1 MDIIALRLAN
11 RIQPVLNLH
20 QISLRR
26 GRKLLVENVSFQVH
40 AGQRMGLIGANGSGK
55 TSLFSMLLGEIEADD
70 GELGIDPKDE
80 IAHVAQES
88 PNSTGSA
95 LDYVIDGDLALR
107 QTQAAIT
114 AAEKDDE
121 SADLH
126 LLYEEM
132 EAIDGFS
139 AEARAARLLHGLG
152 FASDTNQKAVREF
165 SGGWRM
171 RLNLARA
178 LMCRSDI
185 LLLDEPTN
193 HLDLPAIL
201 WLERW
206 LKRYEGILLVISHD
220 RDFLDQVCTRIAHI
234 EHEGIRIFT
243 GNYSQ
248 FEKQRAEQLAQQQA
262 MYTRQQSDIKHIQSY
277 VDRFRYKAS
286 KARQAQSRLKML
298 ERMTKI
304 APAHVDSPFRFHF
317 FEAKKQPQH
326 LLGLMDVAVG
336 YAGDDKGPVL
346 GGINLS
352 LAAGDRVGLLGV
364 NGAGKSTL
372 VKALASG
379 STLLTGERVIS
390 KDTRIGYFA
399 QHQLDALIPEHS
411 PIDHLREY
419 APQDREQDLRN
430 YLGRFG
436 FSGERIFDPVAPFSG
451 GEKARLALALMIRQK
466 PNLLLLD
473 EPTNHLDLEMRQAL
487 SVALI
492 EYSGALVVISHD
504 RHLLR
509 SVCDELLIVHDG
521 IVDRFDRSL
530 DEYPVW
536 LKEQQA
542 SERATDPNGGDTA
555 LPVKPASRKQIRQQ
569 EAQRRQ
575 RLKPLYDKVREIEKQ
590 LAATRTDLETLENRL
605 AEEGIYK
612 DPDRKG
618 ELTQLVKDQASL
630 KSELEA
636 LEWSWMEA
644 SEALE
649 LAD

>member
-1 MDIIALRLAN
+1 
-11 RIQPVLNLH
+11 
-20 QISLRR
+20 
-26 GRKLLVENVSFQVH
+26 
-40 AGQRMGLIGANGSGK
+40 MGLIGANGSGK
-55 TSLFSMLLGEIEADD
+55 SSLFSMLLGEIEADD
-70 GELGIDPKDE
+70 GTLGLDPNDQ

-88 PNSTGSA
+88 PNSSRSA
-95 LDYVIDGDLALR
+95 LDYVMDGDVELR
-107 QTQAAIT
+107 EIQAEI
-114 AAEKDDE
+114 AADE
-121 SADLH
+121 SDPGGDSAAVH
-126 LLYEEM
+126 ILYERM
-132 EAIDGFS
+132 EAIDGFT
-139 AEARAARLLHGLG
+139 AESRAARLLHGLG
-152 FASDTNQKAVREF
+152 FADSSMRNSVQEF

-220 RDFLDQVCTRIAHI
+220 RDFLDTVCTRIAHI
-234 EHEGIRIFT
+234 EHQEIRVFT

-248 FEKQRAEQLAQQQA
+248 FEAQRAEQLAQRQS
-262 MYTRQQSDIKHIQSY
+262 MYTRQQKDIKHIQSY

-298 ERMTKI
+298 ERMTLI

-317 FEAKKQPQH
+317 LEPKKKPQH
-326 LLGLMDVAVG
+326 LLGLIDVSVG
-336 YAGDDKGPVL
+336 YAGSEPKTVL
-346 GGINLS
+346 EGINLN
-352 LAAGDRVGLLGV
+352 LMAGDRIGLLGV

-379 STLLTGERVIS
+379 STLLSGDRVLS

-399 QHQLDALIPEHS
+399 QHQLDLLKPEQS
-411 PIDHLREY
+411 PLDHLRIY
-419 APQDREQDLRN
+419 APGDRESEHRN

-451 GEKARLALALMIRQK
+451 GEKARLVLALMIRQQ

-521 IVDRFDRSL
+521 IVDRFTRSL
-530 DEYPVW
+530 DEYPAW
-536 LKEQQA
+536 LKEQEARENQNA
-542 SERATDPNGGDTA
+542 DEKDKE
-555 LPVKPASRKQIRQQ
+555 KPTKKLTRKQLRQQ

-575 RLKPLYDKVREIEKQ
+575 RLKPLYDKVRDIEDQ
-590 LAATRTDLETLENRL
+590 LASNKDELATVQERL
-605 AEEGIYK
+605 ADEAIYS
-612 DPDRKG
+612 DTERKS
-618 ELTQLVKDQASL
+618 ELAELIQEQASL
-630 KSELEA
+630 KSAAET
-636 LEWSWMEA
+636 LEWNWMEA

-649 LAD
+649 RAD

>member
-1 MDIIALRLAN
+1 
-11 RIQPVLNLH
+11 
-20 QISLRR
+20 
-26 GRKLLVENVSFQVH
+26 
-40 AGQRMGLIGANGSGK
+40 MGLIGANGSGK
-55 TSLFSMLLGEIEADD
+55 SSLFSMLLGEIDGDD
-70 GELGIDPKDE
+70 GTLGLDPNDQ

-88 PNSTGSA
+88 PNSTRSA
-95 LDYVIDGDLALR
+95 LDYVMDGDVELR
-107 QTQAAIT
+107 EIQARI
-114 AAEKDDE
+114 AADE
-121 SADLH
+121 ADAANDSAAVH
-126 LLYEEM
+126 VLYERM
-132 EAIDGFS
+132 EAIDGFT
-139 AEARAARLLHGLG
+139 AESRAARLLHGLG
-152 FASDTNQKAVREF
+152 FADDSMRNPVMEF

-206 LKRYEGILLVISHD
+206 LKHYEGILLVISHD
-220 RDFLDQVCTRIAHI
+220 RDFLDTVCTRIAHI
-234 EHEGIRIFT
+234 EHEGILVFT

-248 FEKQRAEQLAQQQA
+248 FEAQRAEQLAQQQS
-262 MYTRQQSDIKHIQSY
+262 MYTRQQRDIKHIQSY
-277 VDRFRYKAS
+277 VDRFRYKAT

-298 ERMTKI
+298 ERMTLI

-317 FEAKKQPQH
+317 LEPKKKPQH
-326 LLGLMDVAVG
+326 LLGLIDVVVG
-336 YAGDDKGPVL
+336 YDGNEPVTVL
-346 GGINLS
+346 EGINLN
-352 LAAGDRVGLLGV
+352 LMAGDRIGLLGV

-379 STLLTGERVIS
+379 STLLSGDRVLS
-390 KDTRIGYFA
+390 KDTKIGYFA
-399 QHQLDALIPEHS
+399 QHQLDLLNPEQS
-411 PIDHLREY
+411 PLDHLRVY
-419 APQDREQDLRN
+419 APGDRESEHRN

-451 GEKARLALALMIRQK
+451 GEKARLVLALMIRQQ

-521 IVDRFDRSL
+521 IVDRFTRSL
-530 DEYPVW
+530 DEYPAW
-536 LKEQQA
+536 LKEQEVREIQGP
-542 SERATDPNGGDTA
+542 TDKDKE
-555 LPVKPASRKQIRQQ
+555 KPTKKLNKKQLRQQ

-575 RLKPLYDKVREIEKQ
+575 RLKPLYDKVRKIEAQ
-590 LAATRTDLETLENRL
+590 LASNKAELATVQERL
-605 AEEGIYK
+605 ADETIYS
-612 DPDRKG
+612 DADRNSELA
-618 ELTQLVKDQASL
+618 ELTKEQASL
-630 KSELEA
+630 KSVAET
-636 LEWSWMEA
+636 LEWNWMEA
-644 SEALE
+644 SEALD

>member
-1 MDIIALRLAN
+1 
-11 RIQPVLNLH
+11 VLSLN

-26 GRKLLVENVSFQVH
+26 GQKLLFENASLQIH
-40 AGQRMGLIGANGSGK
+40 AGQRLGLIGANGSGK
-55 TSLFSMLLGEIEADD
+55 SSLFAMLLGELESDTGD
-70 GELGIDPKDE
+70 LQLNPNDQ

-88 PNSTGSA
+88 PHDTKSA
-95 LDYVIDGDLALR
+95 LDYVMDGDRELR
-107 QTQAAIT
+107 EIQSEIAHL
-114 AAEKDDE
+114 E
-121 SADLH
+121 SDPEQQDINTH
-126 LLYEEM
+126 QLYERLEI
-132 EAIDGFS
+132 IDGFT

-152 FASDTNQKAVREF
+152 FLGESPAKAVASF

-171 RLNLARA
+171 RLNLAQA

-206 LKRYEGILLVISHD
+206 LKQYEGLLIVISHD
-220 RDFLDQVCTRIAHI
+220 RDFMDTVCTRIAHI
-234 EHEGIRIFT
+234 ENQAIKLYP

-248 FEKQRAEQLAQQQA
+248 FEALRAEQLAQQQA
-262 MYTRQQSDIKHIQSY
+262 LHIRQQKDIKHLQSY

-286 KARQAQSRLKML
+286 KARQAQSRLKMM
-298 ERMTKI
+298 ERMTLI
-304 APAHVDSPFRFHF
+304 APAHADSPFRFHF
-317 FEAKKQPQH
+317 MKPKSQPQH
-326 LLGLMDVAVG
+326 LLKLEDAAVG
-336 YAGDDKGPVL
+336 YADSEHGPVL
-346 GGINLS
+346 SEINLS
-352 LAAGDRVGLLGV
+352 ISAGDRFGLLGV

-379 STLLTGERVIS
+379 QTLLDGERLLS

-399 QHQLDALIPEHS
+399 QHQLELLIPEQS
-411 PIDHLREY
+411 PVDHLRIY
-419 APQDREQDLRN
+419 APNERESELRN

-436 FSGERIFDPVAPFSG
+436 FGGERIFDPIAPFSG
-451 GEKARLALALMIRQK
+451 GEKARLVLALMIRQQ

-521 IVDRFDRSL
+521 IVDHFKRDL
-530 DEYPVW
+530 DEYPAW
-536 LKEQQA
+536 LKEQQIN
-542 SERATDPNGGDTA
+542 EGQKTDNTGSVD
-555 LPVKPASRKQIRQQ
+555 KSKRQSNRKLNRQQ
-569 EAQRRQ
+569 DAKRRQ
-575 RLKPLYDKVREIEKQ
+575 RLKPLSDRVRSIEKQ
-590 LAATRTDLETLENRL
+590 LSSHRKELDHISEVLGDESLYTDESRVTELTELVKKQATLKSSIDTLEWDWL
-605 AEEGIYK
+605 
-612 DPDRKG
+612 
-618 ELTQLVKDQASL
+618 
-630 KSELEA
+630 
-636 LEWSWMEA
+636 EA

-649 LAD
+649 NAES